1 MPASLACAAVEDAGA
16 RFQSFS
22 GLAERQAG
30 RYGDKPF
37 LTWYDDGRGERV
49 ELSFKTFDN
58 WVGKVANLLVEE
70 LGVEHGDRVAAVLVD
85 HWQAAVVLAACWR
98 AGAGVVVAGPDATPA
113 ARAAAVGGVAA
124 AFVREEWVAEVGRD
138 HPGAG
143 LVALTADLLGR
154 SELDLGAALRF
165 ARVVASMPDRFV
177 ADSGDP
183 PAEAF
188 TVAAGSP
195 PAPAGG
201 VGEAAGEGMTMAGLL
216 AEAARLVA
224 RTGLGDRDRL
234 RCGLGL
240 LRPAGVAAGLLAPFG
255 TGAGVVLAREFQPA
269 RFWKRVAD
277 ERVTVAV
284 LDPAQAEALLA
295 AGPPPADLD
304 RSRLRTVAC
313 QPAGVAE
320 QLRAGW
326 EQRLGVPLAR

>member
-1 MPASLACAAVEDAGA
+1 VEDAGA

-22 GLAERQAG
+22 GLAGRQAG

-49 ELSFKTFDN
+49 ELSYKTFDN

-70 LGVEHGDRVAAVLVD
+70 LGVEHGDRVAVVLLD

-98 AGAGVVVAGPDATPA
+98 AGAGVVVVDPDATPA

-154 SELDLGAALRF
+154 SEHDLGAALRF
-165 ARVVASMPDRFV
+165 ARVVPSMPDRFV
-177 ADSGDP
+177 ADPGDP

-234 RCGLGL
+234 LCGLGL

-269 RFWKRVAD
+269 GFWKRVAD

-284 LDPAQAEALLA
+284 LDAAQAEALQA
-295 AGPPPADLD
+295 AGPPPAGLD
-304 RSRLRTVAC
+304 HSRLRAIARVA
-313 QPAGVAE
+313 ADG
-320 QLRAGW
+320 
-326 EQRLGVPLAR
+326 

>member
-70 LGVEHGDRVAAVLVD
+70 LGVEHGDRVAVVLVD

-98 AGAGVVVAGPDATPA
+98 AGAGVVVVDPDATPA

-143 LVALTADLLGR
+143 MVALTADLLGR
-154 SELDLGAALRF
+154 SEHDLGAALRF
-165 ARVVASMPDRFV
+165 ARVVPSMPDRFV
-177 ADSGDP
+177 ADPGDP

-234 RCGLGL
+234 LCGLGL

-284 LDPAQAEALLA
+284 LDPAQAEALQA
-295 AGPPPADLD
+295 AGPPPAGLD
-304 RSRLRTVAC
+304 HSRLRTIARV
-313 QPAGVAE
+313 PADG
-320 QLRAGW
+320 
-326 EQRLGVPLAR
+326 

>member
-70 LGVEHGDRVAAVLVD
+70 LGVEHGDRVAVVLVD

-98 AGAGVVVAGPDATPA
+98 AGAGVVVVDPDATPA
-113 ARAAAVGGVAA
+113 ARAAAVGGVGA

-154 SELDLGAALRF
+154 SEHDLGAALRF
-165 ARVVASMPDRFV
+165 ARVVPSMPDHFL
-177 ADSGDP
+177 ADPGDP

-188 TVAAGSP
+188 TVAAGSL

-201 VGEAAGEGMTMAGLL
+201 VGEAAGEAMTMAGLL
-216 AEAARLVA
+216 AEAARLAA
-224 RTGLGDRDRL
+224 RTGLGERDRL
-234 RCGLGL
+234 LCGLGL
-240 LRPAGVAAGLLAPFG
+240 LRPAGAVAGLLAPLG
-255 TGAGVVLAREFQPA
+255 TGAGVVLARELQPA

-284 LDPAQAEALLA
+284 LDAAQAEALLA
-295 AGPPPADLD
+295 AGPPPTDLD

-313 QPAGVAE
+313 HPARVAE
-320 QLRAGW
+320 RLRAGW
-326 EQRLGVPLAR
+326 ERRLGVPLAR